1 MGNTLKRRDT
11 TQEDFEVLF
20 QEFSNVVYRL
30 CLYKTGNTET
40 AEDLTQETFLR
51 LWRTISSGSHITNP
65 KAYMYQITR
74 NLIVDHYTVR
84 KNVSLEV
91 LQEDGFDPVS
101 EDAQP
106 DIVAEAS
113 LLRGAIESL
122 DADYRQ
128 AVYLSFVEGL
138 RVKDIA
144 EILGV
149 SENLISVRINR
160 GKKKLRER
168 FT

>member
-1 MGNTLKRRDT
+1 
-11 TQEDFEVLF
+11 
-20 QEFSNVVYRL
+20 
-30 CLYKTGNTET
+30 
-40 AEDLTQETFLR
+40 
-51 LWRTISSGSHITNP
+51 
-65 KAYMYQITR
+65 MYQITR

-149 SENLISVRINR
+149 SENLISVLINR
-160 GKKKLRER
+160 VKKKLRER